1 VNVSELAAML
11 PEGSLFA
18 ACRADE
24 LADLLGL
31 SSRHDMKKG
40 QTLLLQGDPGDQLL
54 ILLSGNAKVTMVA
67 QNGREITLDYADPGS
82 LLGEIAVL
90 DGGARSAS
98 VIALS
103 AGSYLRLTRAAFEA
117 FVERQ
122 PGAAWRLLRELARRL
137 RQTNNTVESDR
148 AFASGPRLARFL
160 QRLMLSETSNGR
172 LRLDLSQTELGA
184 FAGMSRENINRQLS
198 AWADA
203 GIIALEHGQI
213 RVLDSGFLAEI
224 AASSE

>member
-1 VNVSELAAML
+1 MNASELAAIL
-11 PEGSLFA
+11 PQGSLFS

-24 LADLLGL
+24 LADLLAL
-31 SSRHDMKKG
+31 STRHDMKKG
-40 QTLLLQGDPGDQLL
+40 QTLLLQGDPGDQVL

-67 QNGREITLDYADPGS
+67 MNGREITLDYADAGA

-90 DGGARSAS
+90 DGGERSAS

-103 AGSYLRLTRAAFEA
+103 SGSYLRLTRAAFEA
-117 FVERQ
+117 FIERQ
-122 PGAAWRLLRELARRL
+122 PGVAWRLLKELARRL
-137 RQTNNTVESDR
+137 RQTNSTVESDR
-148 AFASGPRLARFL
+148 AFSSGPRLARFL
-160 QRLMLSETSNGR
+160 QRLMLSETATGR
-172 LRLDLSQTELGA
+172 LRLDLSQAELGA

-213 RVLDSGFLAEI
+213 RVRDSGFLAEI
-224 AASSE
+224 AASSD

>member
-1 VNVSELAAML
+1 MNASELAAIL
-11 PEGSLFA
+11 PQGSLFS

-24 LADLLGL
+24 LADLLAL

-40 QTLLLQGDPGDQLL
+40 QTLLLQGDPGDQVL
-54 ILLSGNAKVTMVA
+54 ILLSGHAKVTMVA
-67 QNGREITLDYADPGS
+67 MNGREITLDYADAGA

-90 DGGARSAS
+90 DGGERSAS

-103 AGSYLRLTRAAFEA
+103 SGSYLRLTRAAFEA
-117 FVERQ
+117 FIERQ
-122 PGAAWRLLRELARRL
+122 PGVAWRLLKELARRL
-137 RQTNNTVESDR
+137 RQTNSTVESDR
-148 AFASGPRLARFL
+148 AFSSGPRLARFL
-160 QRLMLSETSNGR
+160 QRLMLSETATGR
-172 LRLDLSQTELGA
+172 LRLDLSQAELGA

-213 RVLDSGFLAEI
+213 RVKDSSFLAEI